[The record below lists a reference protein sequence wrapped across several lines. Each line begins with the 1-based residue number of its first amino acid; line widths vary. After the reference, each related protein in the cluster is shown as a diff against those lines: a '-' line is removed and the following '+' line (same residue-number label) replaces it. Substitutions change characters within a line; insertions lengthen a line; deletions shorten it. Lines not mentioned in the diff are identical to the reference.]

1 MLELFLGAGMHNDQ
15 LDAGF
20 SLALH
25 RLPAQRPTELWG
37 KGMLNVCAV
46 REWISSL
53 GTTSRRRKIL
63 VVPVSG
69 AI

>member
-1 MLELFLGAGMHNDQ
+1 MLELFLGAGMHDDQ

-20 SLALH
+20 SVVLH
-25 RLPAQRPTELWG
+25 RLTAQRPTELWG

-69 AI
+69 AV